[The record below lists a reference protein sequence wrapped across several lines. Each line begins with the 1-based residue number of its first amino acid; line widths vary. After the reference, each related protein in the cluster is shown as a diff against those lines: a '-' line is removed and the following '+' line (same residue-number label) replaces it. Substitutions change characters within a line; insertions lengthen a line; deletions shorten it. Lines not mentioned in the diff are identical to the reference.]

1 MAIDQVPIQ
10 GTLPKEYVHYTHIYI
25 YILYSCNIMYIYN
38 MFIRIIHTH
47 YIFILYIY
55 HKAKKYVHR
64 PTTQSTTHQRFF
76 QQVKSNCSDGPFCQ
90 NVKTII
96 YDRATHN
103 EADLEL
109 QSCRH
114 HGLDRPRKRLIHLLR
129 SQQMQILWTELAAHS
144 GADLELQ
151 SCRHQGLDRPK

>member
-1 MAIDQVPIQ
+1 MTWLLIKYQSKVLYPRNM
-10 GTLPKEYVHYTHIYI
+10 YTILIYIYI

-114 HGLDRPRKRLIHLLR
+114 HGLDRPRKRRIHQMR
-129 SQQMQILWTELAAHS
+129 SQQMPLLSWQMALLLWSELAAHS
-144 GADLELQ
+144 
-151 SCRHQGLDRPK
+151 

>member
-25 YILYSCNIMYIYN
+25 YTYCIHVISCIYIYN

-114 HGLDRPRKRLIHLLR
+114 HGLDRPRKRRIHQMR
-129 SQQMQILWTELAAHS
+129 SQQMPLLSWQMALLSWSELAAHS
-144 GADLELQ
+144 
-151 SCRHQGLDRPK
+151 